1 MHKNVEKLYIIVL
14 ILKGTFYVKN
24 TNASQQNGFQGF
36 NPPVHLITTTM
47 SYGYNKTYLGEIDM

>member
-1 MHKNVEKLYIIVL
+1 M
-14 ILKGTFYVKN
+14 LKGTFYVKN